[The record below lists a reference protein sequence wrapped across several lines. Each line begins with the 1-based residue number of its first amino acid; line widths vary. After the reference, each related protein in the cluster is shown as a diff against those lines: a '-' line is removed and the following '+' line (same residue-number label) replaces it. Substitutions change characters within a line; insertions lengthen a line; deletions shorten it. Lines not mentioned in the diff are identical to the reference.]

1 MRLRNAFRILIYHF
15 SSVYKLL
22 LFRLVTNAVLL
33 SLAYAVVSLGLH
45 TIFTSAEAHNILTLI
60 GEFFKAIASGN
71 TEFLASFQTDFT
83 EALTAFLT
91 LLGAN
96 IGSIVLSVVGVCFT
110 YLLARFLNGTAIF
123 AMGDIVNGQM
133 EFYGKTGFAS
143 AYTKN
148 VGKAA
153 LYELIYVPVSFVYD
167 LLAILLCWFCFFY
180 VPGLLSLLGFLSVF
194 TGLAFALTAFVC
206 LEALKMSFISRWI
219 PAVVTGGKSV
229 GAGLKESLCSLRG
242 FGGRFSSFLVAIYL
256 IIALNVLFGL
266 CTFGSMLFLTVPASY
281 ILMLNLQFVYY
292 YEDTGKKY
300 FLSFRTIS
308 GADGKP
314 ESMGD

>member
-1 MRLRNAFRILIYHF
+1 M
-15 SSVYKLL
+15 
-22 LFRLVTNAVLL
+22 
-33 SLAYAVVSLGLH
+33 
-45 TIFTSAEAHNILTLI
+45 
-60 GEFFKAIASGN
+60 
-71 TEFLASFQTDFT
+71 
-83 EALTAFLT
+83 
-91 LLGAN
+91 
-96 IGSIVLSVVGVCFT
+96 
-110 YLLARFLNGTAIF
+110 
-123 AMGDIVNGQM
+123 
-133 EFYGKTGFAS
+133 
-143 AYTKN
+143 
-148 VGKAA
+148 GKAS
-153 LYELIYVPVSFVYD
+153 LYQIVYVPVCFVYD
-167 LLAILLCWFCFFY
+167 AAMLSACWFLFFY
-180 VPGLLSLLGFLSVF
+180 IPSLLPSWGFFSFLIAISL
-194 TGLAFALTAFVC
+194 TLTAVAC